1 MIVYNARQYETSR
14 GINRFID
21 CHLGTRPS
29 LCYCYDIL
37 TVDDN
42 GTVER
47 SPLIDNGTTLNQLSH
62 QLSECWLKEWRAVAV
77 TAALVLPLA
86 EAVHQHREDRSDEL
100 GFLLLPD
107 NTPSHR
113 DRS

>member
-1 MIVYNARQYETSR
+1 VYMIVYNARQYETSR

-42 GTVER
+42 GTV
-47 SPLIDNGTTLNQLSH
+47 SAFPY
-62 QLSECWLKEWRAVAV
+62 
-77 TAALVLPLA
+77 TAADFRCDSVVEPATEAFSDVLML
-86 EAVHQHREDRSDEL
+86 
-100 GFLLLPD
+100 
-107 NTPSHR
+107 
-113 DRS
+113 